1 MHTLERVHPGN
12 YLDQVLKSFH
22 VYRYAA
28 ADEEHADLH
37 ALLQAYQS
45 GATRLPLLQALARA
59 AANPGASDVFPRTRL
74 EQSVPEEVQAALQ
87 SRIRELERELDESK
101 GAVGE

>member
-1 MHTLERVHPGN
+1 MRHTLARVHPGN

-37 ALLQAYQS
+37 ALLQA
-45 GATRLPLLQALARA
+45 TRLPLLQALPRA